1 MKTLC
6 SKYQSFFMRLMINK
20 VKYCFIASLFFM
32 NSSMINGQTKIVQT
46 QTKAYM
52 TGEKLIYSLK
62 FGPIS
67 AGQAEISLRQVNYK
81 NKPVFHAKATAQ
93 TVGLAEKLYS
103 VKDIFESY
111 FDLNSSLPH
120 KAIRNV
126 KEGNYTS
133 YCELYFNHKDTT
145 VFSSKTDS
153 LYKTMPGI
161 LDILSSLY
169 YLRGL
174 DPDYFKPGDV
184 IHVVTFWDDEIFP
197 FDMRYKGKEIVKTK
211 YGKIRCH
218 RFDPVVE
225 PGRVFKSED
234 DMIAWFTDDKNFI
247 PVRVRFE
254 LIVGSLRCDLDQ
266 YANLRY
272 QLNVLP

>member
-1 MKTLC
+1 MKIKL
-6 SKYQSFFMRLMINK
+6 I
-20 VKYCFIASLFFM
+20 ISLFALLTFF
-32 NSSMINGQTKIVQT
+32 NCLTVLGQARAVPAKS
-46 QTKAYM
+46 KAYLP
-52 TGEKLIYSLK
+52 GEKLTYSLK
-62 FGPIS
+62 FGVIQ
-67 AGQAEISLRQVNYK
+67 AGKAEIYLQQATYQNE
-81 NKPVFHAKATAQ
+81 PVYYAKVTAQ

-111 FDLNSSLPH
+111 FDMNSSLPH

-133 YCELYFNHKDTT
+133 YCELYFNHRDTS

-153 LYKTMPGI
+153 LYKTLPGI

-169 YLRGL
+169 YLRSL
-174 DPDYFKPGDV
+174 DPSYFRPGD
-184 IHVVTFWDDEIFP
+184 IIQVVTFWDDEIYP
-197 FDMRYKGKEIVKTK
+197 FHLRYKGKEIIKTK

-218 RFDPVVE
+218 RFDPIVE

-234 DMIAWFTDDKNFI
+234 DMSAWFTDDPNFI

-254 LIVGSLRCDLDQ
+254 LIVGSLRCDIDQ
-266 YANLRY
+266 YANLPYR
-272 QLNVLP
+272 LDILSE

>member
-1 MKTLC
+1 MNIKI
-6 SKYQSFFMRLMINK
+6 KI
-20 VKYCFIASLFFM
+20 SLF
-32 NSSMINGQTKIVQT
+32 SLIILLSCLTILGQARAIPAKS
-46 QTKAYM
+46 KAYM
-52 TGEKLIYSLK
+52 PGEKLTYSLK
-62 FGPIS
+62 FGVIQ
-67 AGQAEISLRQVNYK
+67 AGKAEIVFGQASYQ
-81 NKPVFHAKATAQ
+81 NKPVYYAKVTAQ

-111 FDLNSSLPH
+111 FDINSSLPH

-133 YCELYFNHKDTT
+133 YCELYFNHKDTS

-153 LYKTMPGI
+153 LYKTLPGI

-174 DPDYFKPGDV
+174 DPDCFKTGDI
-184 IHVVTFWDDEIFP
+184 IHVVTFWDDEIYP
-197 FDMRYKGKEIVKTK
+197 FHLRYKGKEIIKTK

-218 RFDPVVE
+218 RFDPIVE
-225 PGRVFKSED
+225 PGRVFKSEN
-234 DMIAWFTDDKNFI
+234 DMSAWFTDDKNFI
-247 PVRVRFE
+247 PVRVRFD

-266 YANLRY
+266 YANLLY
-272 QLNVLP
+272 KLDILSK

>member
-1 MKTLC
+1 MNRSIKIYIFTLVILLNC
-6 SKYQSFFMRLMINK
+6 LTI
-20 VKYCFIASLFFM
+20 L
-32 NSSMINGQTKIVQT
+32 GQISAIPAKS
-46 QTKAYM
+46 KAYIP
-52 TGEKLIYSLK
+52 GEKLTYSLK
-62 FGPIS
+62 FGLIE
-67 AGQAEISLRQVNYK
+67 AGKAEIVLHQANYQ
-81 NKPVFHAKATAQ
+81 NKPVYYAKVTAQ

-111 FDLNSSLPH
+111 FDMNSALPH

-133 YCELYFNHKDTT
+133 YCELYFNHTDTS

-153 LYKTMPGI
+153 LYKTIPGI

-174 DPDYFKPGDV
+174 DPDYFRTGDI
-184 IHVVTFWDDEIFP
+184 IHVVTFWDDEIYP
-197 FDMRYKGKEIVKTK
+197 FHLRYKGKEIIKTK
-211 YGKIRCH
+211 FGKIRCH
-218 RFDPVVE
+218 RFDPIVE

-234 DMIAWFTDDKNFI
+234 DMSAWFTDDKNFV

-254 LIVGSLRCDLDQ
+254 LIVGSLRCELDQ
-266 YANLRY
+266 YANLPFK
-272 QLNVLP
+272 LDILSD

>member
-1 MKTLC
+1 MNYII
-6 SKYQSFFMRLMINK
+6 KYGFAALLVLMNVMMVSGQNNVVRNK
-20 VKYCFIASLFFM
+20 S
-32 NSSMINGQTKIVQT
+32 
-46 QTKAYM
+46 KAYM
-52 TGEKLIYSLK
+52 AGEELVYSLK
-62 FGPIS
+62 FGPIH
-67 AGQAEISLRQVNYK
+67 AGQASIVLHQVNYK
-81 NKPVFHAKATAQ
+81 NMPVYHATVIAE

-111 FDLNSSLPH
+111 FDMNSSLPH

-126 KEGNYTS
+126 KEGNYRS
-133 YCELYFNHKDTT
+133 YCELYFDHADTT

-153 LYKTMPGI
+153 LYKTIPGI

-169 YLRGL
+169 YLRSL
-174 DPDYFKPGDV
+174 DPTSFKPGDV

-197 FDMRYKGKEIVKTK
+197 FDLRYKGKEIVKTK
-211 YGKIRCH
+211 YGKINCH

-272 QLNVLP
+272 NLNILP

>member
-1 MKTLC
+1 MDSAIKSVLTVLLIMLN
-6 SKYQSFFMRLMINK
+6 SLMVSSQEKAVRTKYNVF
-20 VKYCFIASLFFM
+20 
-32 NSSMINGQTKIVQT
+32 
-46 QTKAYM
+46 KA
-52 TGEKLIYSLK
+52 GEELVYSLK
-62 FGPIS
+62 FGPIQ
-67 AGQAEISLRQVNYK
+67 AGQAAIVLRQVNYR
-81 NKPVFHAKATAQ
+81 NRPVYHAKATAE

-103 VKDIFESY
+103 VKDVFESY
-111 FDLNSSLPH
+111 FDMNSSLPH

-126 KEGNYTS
+126 KEGNYRS
-133 YCELYFNHKDTT
+133 YCELYFDHGDTT

-153 LYKTMPGI
+153 LYKTIPGI

-174 DPDYFKPGDV
+174 DPGSFRPGDV

-197 FDMRYKGKEIVKTK
+197 FDLRYRGKEIVKTK
-211 YGKIRCH
+211 YGKMRCH

-234 DMIAWFTDDKNFI
+234 DMVAWFTDDRNFI

-272 QLNVLP
+272 DLNILP